1 MDYYT
6 RFGTSIKNYRDE
18 FTMLNELP
26 KKRRTKQLKQIKQV
40 QSLITS
46 LEEHE
51 YFLEQLVNN
60 KDLID
65 DEKIDNIREDMD
77 NFLLHPNTDILREEL
92 KAEYQHMFEDIN
104 QFLDEQKIEE
114 QKFNVGMHSNYLNFI
129 GHEET
134 ADASLTLGFIDFNE
148 SDKPKTRKEIR
159 EERLKKEQQMV
170 GFRELQY
177 VSALKN

>member
-51 YFLEQLVNN
+51 YFLEQLVMN

-114 QKFNVGMHSNYLNFI
+114 QKCSVGKCLLAYCYRPGGNRGS
-129 GHEET
+129 
-134 ADASLTLGFIDFNE
+134 
-148 SDKPKTRKEIR
+148 
-159 EERLKKEQQMV
+159 
-170 GFRELQY
+170 
-177 VSALKN
+177 